1 MNTDFFAV
9 AKSSKLGSVPL
20 TPAQHATL
28 RRHVE
33 RVQTT
38 LRPHTKQRADVRHFF
53 HKHEPGSHKAASQSE
68 DAIQKQHKDDATLC
82 DTDVNMFLLL
92 HLMIGQ

>member
-1 MNTDFFAV
+1 M
-9 AKSSKLGSVPL
+9 PL

-38 LRPHTKQRADVRHFF
+38 LRPHSKQRADVRHLFQ
-53 HKHEPGSHKAASQSE
+53 KHEPSGHKAPSKAE
-68 DAIQKQHKDDATLC
+68 DQTPRQHKDNVAHC
-82 DTDVNMFLLL
+82 VTDVNMFVFVIDQLYSFVV
-92 HLMIGQ
+92 HRCKQ